1 MQLRTLLAGSVVA
14 TATVI
19 AADPSFRSSS
29 SSPLAAEHPVLG
41 RRQLMT
47 CEQAY
52 GPGSMQCGPG
62 ERNFCYNPSQGQVSQ
77 ENQKSKTR
85 GPLMNMADIS
95 LRHRQSCCESDFG
108 FCPQGT
114 YCAPV
119 AGFCCEAAEN
129 LAACAAAGG
138 FTLPASVSAGAIIP
152 AAPSTAGA
160 GSIIPD
166 AASTAGAGSI
176 VPDAASTAGAGS
188 IIPDAAT
195 PAAATPAAATPA
207 AATPAAATP
216 AAGTPA
222 AGGNATAAGGR
233 PPYVQVSA
241 ASFRR
246 SGDFL
251 GCWLATV
258 AGAAVAS
265 ALLL

>member
-1 MQLRTLLAGSVVA
+1 
-14 TATVI
+14 
-19 AADPSFRSSS
+19 
-29 SSPLAAEHPVLG
+29 
-41 RRQLMT
+41 MT
-47 CEQAY
+47 D
-52 GPGSMQCGPG
+52 M
-62 ERNFCYNPSQGQVSQ
+62 
-77 ENQKSKTR
+77 
-85 GPLMNMADIS
+85 L
-95 LRHRQSCCESDFG
+95 LRHRQSCCDTDFG

-138 FTLPASVSAGAIIP
+138 FTLPASASAGAIVP

-160 GSIIPD
+160 GSII
-166 AASTAGAGSI
+166 
-176 VPDAASTAGAGS
+176 PDAASTAGAGS

-207 AATPAAATP
+207 AATPAA
-216 AAGTPA
+216 GTPA
-222 AGGNATAAGGR
+222 AAGNATAAGGR

-258 AGAAVAS
+258 VGAAVAG